1 MTAKHNSSTKLH
13 ERHHTTT
20 TTPGTPP
27 VGNAPGMSENSSDS
41 RPYDDLGPGVVL
53 DAVEALDL
61 CTDGRLL
68 ALNSFEN
75 RVWQVGLEDAEP
87 VVVKFYRPGR
97 WSDQAI
103 EEEHAFS
110 IELAGAGLS
119 VVAPV
124 SMGGQTLHRHAGFR
138 LAVFP
143 RRGGHAPEPAHEPTL
158 RLLGRTLGRMHAVGT
173 AGRFHHRPELTIAER
188 GREPV
193 DWLIDRRWLPP
204 HLEEAFSSLAGHL
217 LDHIEAVFERAGDYR
232 RIRLHGDC
240 HPGNILW
247 RDDRA
252 HFVDL
257 DDCLTGP
264 AIQDLWMLISGSR
277 EEREQQLGWLIEEYR
292 AFNDFD
298 PRELHL
304 VEALRTLRMIYYQ
317 AWLARRWD
325 DPAFPAAFPWF
336 GEDRHWE
343 NMIGQ
348 LREQLGELAEPA
360 LSIEHI

>member
-1 MTAKHNSSTKLH
+1 MPEHDVPA
-13 ERHHTTT
+13 
-20 TTPGTPP
+20 
-27 VGNAPGMSENSSDS
+27 
-41 RPYDDLGPGVVL
+41 RPFDGLGPDTVL
-53 DAVEALDL
+53 AAVESLGL
-61 CTDGRLL
+61 TTDGRLL

-75 RVWQVGLEDAEP
+75 RVWQVGLEEAEP

-97 WSDQAI
+97 WSDEAI
-103 EEEHAFS
+103 LEEHAFS
-110 IELAGAGLS
+110 IELQRSDLS

-124 SMGGQTLHRHAGFR
+124 ATDGLSLHEFDGFR
-138 LAVFP
+138 FAVFP

-158 RLLGRTLGRMHAVGT
+158 RQLGRTLGRMHAVGA
-173 AGRFHHRPELTIAER
+173 AGQFAHRPELTVAAR

-193 DWLIDRRWLPP
+193 AWLLDNRWLPP
-204 HLEEAFSSLAGHL
+204 HLEQAFSTLSVHL
-217 LDHIEAVFERAGDYR
+217 LEAVDAAFERAGDYR

-257 DDCLTGP
+257 DDCLGGP

-277 EEREQQLGWLIEEYR
+277 AEREQQFGWLLSEYR
-292 AFNDFD
+292 RFHDFD
-298 PRELHL
+298 ARELHL
-304 VEALRTLRMIYYQ
+304 VEALRTLRMLYYQ
-317 AWLARRWD
+317 SWLARRWD

-343 NMIGQ
+343 SVIGQ
-348 LREQLGELAEPA
+348 LREQLGELSEPPLA
-360 LSIEHI
+360 PFDD

>member
-1 MTAKHNSSTKLH
+1 MTDK
-13 ERHHTTT
+13 
-20 TTPGTPP
+20 PGNT
-27 VGNAPGMSENSSDS
+27 
-41 RPYDDLGPGVVL
+41 RPYENLGPDAVL
-53 DAVEALDL
+53 DAVDTLGL
-61 CTDGRLL
+61 RTDGRLL

-75 RVWQVGLEDAEP
+75 RVWQVGLEDDEP

-97 WSDQAI
+97 WSDEAI
-103 EEEHAFS
+103 AEEHAFTL
-110 IELAGAGLS
+110 ELRDTGLS
-119 VVAPV
+119 VVAPLTID
-124 SMGGQTLHRHAGFR
+124 GRTLHRHEQFR

-158 RLLGRTLGRMHAVGT
+158 RVLGRTLGRMHAVGA
-173 AGRFHHRPELTIAER
+173 AGRFQHRLELTVTR
-188 GREPV
+188 HGRESV
-193 DWLIDRRWLPP
+193 DWLLENRWLPP
-204 HLEEAFSSLAGHL
+204 HLEDAFSTLAEHL
-217 LDHIEAVFERAGDYR
+217 LVSIAASFERAGPYR

-247 RDDRA
+247 RDETA

-277 EEREQQLGWLIEEYR
+277 EDREQQLGWLIEEYR
-292 AFNDFD
+292 LFHDFD

-343 NMIGQ
+343 NVIGQ
-348 LREQLGELAEPA
+348 LREQLGEMSEPA
-360 LSIEHI
+360 LSLAHA

>member
-1 MTAKHNSSTKLH
+1 
-13 ERHHTTT
+13 
-20 TTPGTPP
+20 
-27 VGNAPGMSENSSDS
+27 MS
-41 RPYDDLGPGVVL
+41 DDLSSAPPFAQLGPDLVL

-61 CTDGRLL
+61 ITDGRLL

-75 RVWQVGLEDAEP
+75 RVWQVGLESAEP

-97 WSDQAI
+97 WSDAAI
-103 EEEHAFS
+103 AEEHAFA
-110 IELAGAGLS
+110 IELAEAGLS
-119 VVAPV
+119 VVAPLQI
-124 SMGGQTLHRHAGFR
+124 GGHSLHHHQGFR

-158 RLLGRTLGRMHAVGT
+158 RQIGRTLGRMHAIGA
-173 AGRFHHRPELTIAER
+173 AGCFTHRPELTITAR

-193 DWLIDRRWLPP
+193 DWLLANRWLPA
-204 HLEEAFSSLAGHL
+204 HLENAFFSLAEHL
-217 LDHIEAVFERAGDYR
+217 LEAVTAAFERAGNYR

-247 RDDRA
+247 RDDQA

-257 DDCLTGP
+257 DDCLSGP
-264 AIQDLWMLISGSR
+264 AVQDLWMIISGER
-277 EEREQQLGWLIEEYR
+277 AERERQLGWLLEEYR
-292 AFNDFD
+292 LFHDFD
-298 PRELHL
+298 PRELQL
-304 VEALRTLRMIYYQ
+304 VEALRTLRIIHYQ

-343 NMIGQ
+343 TVIGH
-348 LREQLGELAEPA
+348 LREQMAELSEPPLRLVGHA
-360 LSIEHI
+360 AS

>member
-1 MTAKHNSSTKLH
+1 MNH
-13 ERHHTTT
+13 EH
-20 TTPGTPP
+20 
-27 VGNAPGMSENSSDS
+27 DDI
-41 RPYDDLGPGVVL
+41 RPYDDLGPEVVL
-53 DAVEALDL
+53 DAVEALGL
-61 CTDGRLL
+61 VTDGRLL

-75 RVWQVGLEDAEP
+75 RVWQVGLEEAEP

-97 WSDQAI
+97 WSDEAI
-103 EEEHAFS
+103 EEEHTFS
-110 IELAGAGLS
+110 LELAEAGLS
-119 VVAPV
+119 VVAPLRLHET
-124 SMGGQTLHRHAGFR
+124 TLHRHEGFR

-158 RLLGRTLGRMHAVGT
+158 RHLGRTLGRLHAVGS
-173 AGRFHHRPELTIAER
+173 AGRFEHRPELTIAER

-193 DWLIDRRWLPP
+193 DWLIENQWLPL
-204 HLEEAFSSLAGHL
+204 HLEQAFSSLAEHL
-217 LDHIEAVFERAGDYR
+217 LEAIGAAFERAGDYR

-247 RDDRA
+247 RDDQA

-264 AIQDLWMLISGSR
+264 AVQDLWMLISGSR
-277 EEREQQLGWLIEEYR
+277 EDREQQLGWMIEEYR
-292 AFNDFD
+292 AFQDFD
-298 PRELHL
+298 ARELHL

-336 GEDRHWE
+336 GDDRHWE
-343 NMIGQ
+343 TVIGQ
-348 LREQLGELAEPA
+348 LREQLAELSEPP
-360 LSIEHI
+360 LSLEHV

>member
-1 MTAKHNSSTKLH
+1 MSDS
-13 ERHHTTT
+13 
-20 TTPGTPP
+20 
-27 VGNAPGMSENSSDS
+27 APNS
-41 RPYDDLGPGVVL
+41 RPYDDLGPEVVL
-53 DAVEALDL
+53 DAVDALGL
-61 CTDGRLL
+61 RTDGRLL

-75 RVWQVGLEDAEP
+75 RVWQVGREDGEP
-87 VVVKFYRPGR
+87 VVVKFYRPAR
-97 WSDQAI
+97 WSDEAI

-110 IELAGAGLS
+110 KELADTGLS
-119 VVAPV
+119 VVAPL
-124 SMGGQTLHRHAGFR
+124 SIEDRTLHRHEGFR

-158 RLLGRTLGRMHAVGT
+158 RILGRTLGRMHAVGS
-173 AGRFHHRPELTIAER
+173 AGRFRHRPELTVAER

-193 DWLIDRRWLPP
+193 AWLIDNRWLPG
-204 HLEEAFSSLAGHL
+204 HLESAFSSLSEHL
-217 LDHIEAVFERAGDYR
+217 LEGIEAAFERAGDYR
-232 RIRLHGDC
+232 GIRLHGDC

-247 RDDRA
+247 RDDQA

-264 AIQDLWMLISGSR
+264 AIQDLWMLISGER
-277 EEREQQLGWLIEEYR
+277 ADREQQLGWLIDEYR
-292 AFNDFD
+292 TFHHFD

-304 VEALRTLRMIYYQ
+304 VEALRTLRMLYYQ

-343 NMIGQ
+343 NVIGQ
-348 LREQLGELAEPA
+348 LREQLAELSEPA
-360 LSIEHI
+360 LSLERV

>member
-1 MTAKHNSSTKLH
+1 MND
-13 ERHHTTT
+13 
-20 TTPGTPP
+20 P
-27 VGNAPGMSENSSDS
+27 VART
-41 RPYDDLGPGVVL
+41 RPYDDLGPEVVL
-53 DAVEALDL
+53 DAVEALGL
-61 CTDGRLL
+61 QTDGRLL

-97 WSDQAI
+97 WNDEAI
-103 EEEHAFS
+103 EEEHSFS
-110 IELAGAGLS
+110 IELADSGLS
-119 VVAPV
+119 VVAPL
-124 SMGGQTLHRHAGFR
+124 SMHGGTLHRHEGFR
-138 LAVFP
+138 LAVFT

-158 RLLGRTLGRMHAVGT
+158 RTLGRTLGRMHAVGA
-173 AGRFHHRPELTIAER
+173 AGQFQHRSELTIAER

-193 DWLIDRRWLPP
+193 DWLVEHRWLPP
-204 HLEEAFSSLAGHL
+204 HLEDAFSSLAEHL
-217 LDHIEAVFERAGDYR
+217 LESISAVFERAGDYR

-247 RDDRA
+247 RDDHA

-257 DDCLTGP
+257 DDCVTGP
-264 AIQDLWMLISGSR
+264 AIQDLWMLISGER
-277 EEREQQLGWLIEEYR
+277 ADREQQLGWLIEEYKM
-292 AFNDFD
+292 FHDFD

-304 VEALRTLRMIYYQ
+304 IEALRTLRMIYYQ

-343 NMIGQ
+343 TVIGQ
-348 LREQLGELAEPA
+348 LREQLAELSEPP
-360 LSIEHI
+360 LNLEHA

>member
-1 MTAKHNSSTKLH
+1 VTGEA
-13 ERHHTTT
+13 TTT
-20 TTPGTPP
+20 
-27 VGNAPGMSENSSDS
+27 
-41 RPYDDLGPGVVL
+41 RPFGDLGPDRVL
-53 DAVEALDL
+53 DAVEAMGMR
-61 CTDGRLL
+61 TDGRLL

-75 RVWQVGLEDAEP
+75 RVWQVGLEGAEP

-97 WSDQAI
+97 WADEAI
-103 EEEHAFS
+103 AEEHRFS
-110 IELAGAGLS
+110 IELEQSGLS
-119 VVAPV
+119 VVAPTAID
-124 SMGGQTLHRHAGFR
+124 GATLHRHAGYRF
-138 LAVFP
+138 AVFP

-158 RLLGRTLGRMHAVGT
+158 RRLGRTLGRLHAVGA
-173 AGRFHHRPELTIAER
+173 AGDFAHRPELTIQAR

-193 DWLIDRRWLPP
+193 DWLLANDWLPP
-204 HLEEAFSSLAGHL
+204 HLENPFASLAEHL
-217 LDHIEAVFERAGDYR
+217 LEGIAAAFERAGDYR

-247 RDDRA
+247 RDDQA

-264 AIQDLWMLISGSR
+264 AIQDLWMLISGAR
-277 EEREQQLGWLIEEYR
+277 EEREQQFGWLIEAYR
-292 AFNDFD
+292 EFSDFD

-304 VEALRTLRMIYYQ
+304 VEALRTLRMLHYQ

-360 LSIEHI
+360 LSLEHI

>member
-1 MTAKHNSSTKLH
+1 MMDSQPRPFADL
-13 ERHHTTT
+13 
-20 TTPGTPP
+20 TP
-27 VGNAPGMSENSSDS
+27 
-41 RPYDDLGPGVVL
+41 
-53 DAVEALDL
+53 DAVLGSLESLGL
-61 CTDGRLL
+61 RCDGRLL

-75 RVWQVGLEDAEP
+75 RVWQVGLESAKP

-97 WSDQAI
+97 WSDAAI
-103 EEEHAFS
+103 AEEHAFA
-110 IELAGAGLS
+110 IELAEAGLS
-119 VVAPV
+119 MVAPLLIDGR
-124 SMGGQTLHRHAGFR
+124 SLHHHQGFR

-158 RLLGRTLGRMHAVGT
+158 RQIGRTLGRLHAIGAAGT
-173 AGRFHHRPELTIAER
+173 FSHRPELTIAER

-193 DWLIDRRWLPP
+193 AWLIENRWLPA
-204 HLEEAFSSLAGHL
+204 HLEDAFATLAEHL
-217 LDHIEAVFERAGDYR
+217 LEAVSTAFDRAGEYR

-247 RDDRA
+247 RDDQA

-257 DDCLTGP
+257 DDCLCGP
-264 AIQDLWMLISGSR
+264 AIQDLWMLISGERRDR
-277 EEREQQLGWLIEEYR
+277 ERQFGWLLEEYR
-292 AFNDFD
+292 LFHDFD
-298 PRELHL
+298 PRELQL
-304 VEALRTLRMIYYQ
+304 VEALRTLRIIHYQ

-343 NMIGQ
+343 NVIGQ

-360 LSIEHI
+360 LQLLDH

>member
-1 MTAKHNSSTKLH
+1 MPEHD
-13 ERHHTTT
+13 
-20 TTPGTPP
+20 TPT
-27 VGNAPGMSENSSDS
+27 
-41 RPYDDLGPGVVL
+41 RPFDGLGPDTVL
-53 DAVEALDL
+53 AAAESLGL
-61 CTDGRLL
+61 TTDGRLL

-75 RVWQVGLEDAEP
+75 RVWQVGLEEAEP

-97 WSDQAI
+97 WSDAAI
-103 EEEHAFS
+103 LEEHAFS
-110 IELAGAGLS
+110 IELQRSDLS

-124 SMGGQTLHRHAGFR
+124 ATDGLSLHEFGGFR
-138 LAVFP
+138 FAVFP

-158 RLLGRTLGRMHAVGT
+158 RQLGRTLGRLHAVGA
-173 AGRFHHRPELTIAER
+173 AGRFDHRPELTVAGR

-193 DWLIDRRWLPP
+193 AWLLDNRWLPP
-204 HLEEAFSSLAGHL
+204 HLEEAFATLSVHL
-217 LDHIEAVFERAGDYR
+217 LEAVEAAFERAGDFR

-247 RDDRA
+247 RDDQA

-257 DDCLTGP
+257 DDCLSGP

-277 EEREQQLGWLIEEYR
+277 AEREQQFGWLLCEYR
-292 AFNDFD
+292 RFHDFD
-298 PRELHL
+298 ARELHL
-304 VEALRTLRMIYYQ
+304 VEALRTLRMLYYQ

-343 NMIGQ
+343 SVIGQ

-360 LSIEHI
+360 LAPVDD

>member
-1 MTAKHNSSTKLH
+1 MNQA
-13 ERHHTTT
+13 
-20 TTPGTPP
+20 G
-27 VGNAPGMSENSSDS
+27 SDT
-41 RPYDDLGPGVVL
+41 RPYDDLGPEVVL
-53 DAVEALDL
+53 DAVESLGL
-61 CTDGRLL
+61 LTDGRLL

-75 RVWQVGLEDAEP
+75 RVWQVGIEDGEP
-87 VVVKFYRPGR
+87 VVVKFYRPRR
-97 WSDQAI
+97 WSDEAI
-103 EEEHAFS
+103 AEEHAFAL
-110 IELAGAGLS
+110 ELAGGGLS
-119 VVAPV
+119 VVAPERI
-124 SMGGQTLHRHAGFR
+124 GGATLHRHAGYR

-158 RLLGRTLGRMHAVGT
+158 RRIGRTLGRMHAIGR
-173 AGRFHHRPELTIAER
+173 AGRFEHRPELTIASR

-193 DWLIDRRWLPP
+193 DWLVAQRWLPA
-204 HLEEAFSSLAGHL
+204 HLEDSFSSLAEHL
-217 LDHIEAVFERAGDYR
+217 LEAIAAAFERAGDYR

-247 RDDRA
+247 RDDQA

-257 DDCLTGP
+257 DDCLSGP
-264 AIQDLWMLISGSR
+264 AIQDLWMLISGER
-277 EEREQQLGWLIEEYR
+277 GDREQQLGWLIEAYR
-292 AFNDFD
+292 EFCDFD

-343 NMIGQ
+343 NVIGQ
-348 LREQLGELAEPA
+348 LREQLGELAEPP
-360 LSIEHI
+360 LQLPHV